1 VAKPVILAVD
11 DDPEVLQAVARDV
24 RHGFGDRF
32 RVIRAESGERALEVL
47 RQLKLAGDAAALL
60 LVDQRMPHMSGVELL
75 VRAMELFP
83 DAKRVLLTAYADTD
97 AAITAI
103 NDARLHHYIVK
114 PWDPPEER
122 LLPVLDDLLQDWT
135 AGYRPPFEGVRL
147 VGHRWSPEAHTARDF
162 LARSQVP
169 YQWLDLDKEDEAK
182 QLLDVVGT
190 DGDEDAAEATE
201 GADGPVLVFADGS
214 VLRRPT
220 PEDIA
225 DHLGL
230 RGSLDVPLYDLA
242 IVGGGPAGLGAAVY
256 AASEGLRTV
265 LVERETTGGQAG
277 MSSRIENYL
286 GFPSGLS
293 GADLAHRATTQAR
306 RFGTQMLLTRE
317 AVTLSESGGGLG
329 LTLADGGELRAHCV
343 LVATGVSYR
352 QLDVPGAAALIGRG
366 IYYGAGLSEVG
377 SVRGEDVVVVGGA
390 NSAGQAAVHFAGV
403 AGRVTVLVRGPSLE
417 QSMSDY
423 LVEQIRATPNI
434 EVRTRSAVT
443 AVTGDEHLEGIEVLD
458 RRSGDRT
465 VELATSLF
473 VFIGAQP
480 RTRWLQGQLDC
491 DDRGFVLTGA
501 DLDTHGRRKAW
512 RLGRDPLLLETSVP
526 GVFAAGDVRHGSGK
540 RVATAVGEGA
550 AAVMAVWEYRASV
563 GLPG

>member
-11 DDPEVLQAVARDV
+11 DDAEVLQAVARDV
-24 RHGFGDRF
+24 LHGFGERF
-32 RVIRAESGERALEVL
+32 RVIRADSGQRALEVL
-47 RQLKLAGDAAALL
+47 RQVKLEGDAVALL
-60 LVDQRMPHMSGVELL
+60 LVDQRMPHMTGVELL
-75 VRAMELFP
+75 AEATNLFP

-97 AAITAI
+97 IAIRAI
-103 NDARLHHYIVK
+103 NEVRLDHYLVK

-122 LLPVLDDLLQDWT
+122 LYPVLDDLLGDWT
-135 AGYRPPFEGVRL
+135 SNHEPPFEGVRL

-169 YQWLDLDKEDEAK
+169 YQWLDLDKEDEARH
-182 QLLDVVGT
+182 LLDLVGS
-190 DGDEDAAEATE
+190 DPDDP
-201 GADGPVLVFADGS
+201 GAPDDGPLLVFPDGS

-220 PEDIA
+220 PEGIA

-230 RGSLDVPLYDLA
+230 RGSLDVPLYDLV

-256 AASEGLRTV
+256 ATSEGLRTA

-286 GFPSGLS
+286 GFPSGLT
-293 GADLAHRATTQAR
+293 GADLARRATTQAR

-317 AVTLSESGGGLG
+317 AVALSESAGSLG
-329 LTLADGGELRAHCV
+329 ISLADGGGVRAHCV
-343 LVATGVSYR
+343 LVCTGVSYR
-352 QLDVPGAAALIGRG
+352 QLNVPGAQDLIGRG
-366 IYYGAGLSEVG
+366 VYYGAGLSEVA

-390 NSAGQAAVHFAGV
+390 NSAGQAAIHFARV
-403 AGRVTVLVRGPSLE
+403 AGKVTMLVRAPSLE
-417 QSMSDY
+417 KSMSQY
-423 LVEQIRATPNI
+423 LVEQVQGLPNI
-434 EVRTRSAVT
+434 AVRTRCTVA
-443 AVTGDEHLEGIEVLD
+443 AVTGQEHLEGIEVLD
-458 RRSGDRT
+458 HRTGERST
-465 VELATSLF
+465 EAATSLF

-480 RTRWLQGQLDC
+480 RTDWLQGRLDS
-491 DDRGFVLTGA
+491 DDSGFLLTGA

-550 AAVMAVWEYRASV
+550 AAVMAVWQYRASV